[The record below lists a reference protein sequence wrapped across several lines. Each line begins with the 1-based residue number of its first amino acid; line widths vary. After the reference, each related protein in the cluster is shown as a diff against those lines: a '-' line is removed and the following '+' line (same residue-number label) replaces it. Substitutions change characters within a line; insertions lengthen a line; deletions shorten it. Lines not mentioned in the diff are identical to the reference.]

1 MDVTDEILRNHQIYG
16 GSDNTAPHTLAAS
29 RSLNYVK
36 GGSITKPAIE
46 NLSIIPFTF
55 KYQDAVGLFGAEN
68 YFVRV
73 NVKIDRSYS
82 LACFEEPFWECA
94 EVDENYDEWEPLY
107 QQAGIDRDA
116 DKTTVNS
123 YEPAN
128 IITRTSVPLVP
139 DAYISVDLKNLKV
152 NNKYIDDWLD
162 VRLYTRDREEH
173 PSEHMYVRM
182 NDYFYL
188 GVHAR
193 NTKRLP
199 YNIELTIG
207 EELRSGLPS
216 DECNDSWDTEIPE
229 CECVE
234 EPGWECGEMS
244 LYRETGTAYQHAEVD
259 INKDPSTV
267 NSYQPART
275 TLQGLEC
282 IPDGVSDVIGLARR
296 GNVGHVPPPSPKQH
310 TKKGH
315 RGDPCCATCH

>member
-139 DAYISVDLKNLKV
+139 DAYISVDLKNLK
-152 NNKYIDDWLD
+152 
-162 VRLYTRDREEH
+162 
-173 PSEHMYVRM
+173 S
-182 NDYFYL
+182 
-188 GVHAR
+188 
-193 NTKRLP
+193 
-199 YNIELTIG
+199 
-207 EELRSGLPS
+207 
-216 DECNDSWDTEIPE
+216 
-229 CECVE
+229 
-234 EPGWECGEMS
+234 
-244 LYRETGTAYQHAEVD
+244 Q
-259 INKDPSTV
+259 
-267 NSYQPART
+267 
-275 TLQGLEC
+275 
-282 IPDGVSDVIGLARR
+282 
-296 GNVGHVPPPSPKQH
+296 
-310 TKKGH
+310 
-315 RGDPCCATCH
+315 

>member
-82 LACFEEPFWECA
+82 LACFEEMFWECA
-94 EVDENYDEWEPLY
+94 EVDEKSDEWEPFY
-107 QQAGIDRDA
+107 QQAIDRNA

-128 IITRTSVPLVP
+128 VITRAPVSVPDV
-139 DAYISVDLKNLKV
+139 YISVDLKNLKV

-162 VRLYTRDREEH
+162 VRLYTRGEEH
-173 PSEHMYVRM
+173 PSDHMYVRM
-182 NDYFYL
+182 NDYLFR
-188 GVHAR
+188 VHAQ
-193 NTKRLP
+193 
-199 YNIELTIG
+199 Y
-207 EELRSGLPS
+207 
-216 DECNDSWDTEIPE
+216 
-229 CECVE
+229 
-234 EPGWECGEMS
+234 
-244 LYRETGTAYQHAEVD
+244 
-259 INKDPSTV
+259 
-267 NSYQPART
+267 
-275 TLQGLEC
+275 
-282 IPDGVSDVIGLARR
+282 
-296 GNVGHVPPPSPKQH
+296 
-310 TKKGH
+310 
-315 RGDPCCATCH
+315 